1 MSTVSKTDS
10 PKPWWDGGR
19 KWLAQRRD
27 DWIRAVFMIVYMIIF
42 HVAFTMLIWALIL
55 AQFACRIVMGKA
67 NDSLSRAGGQLSDY
81 SREIIR
87 FVSYKS
93 ETKPWPF
100 SDSKNSKDSK
110 PTRRSSRQADS

>member
-1 MSTVSKTDS
+1 MSTVSKTDGQS
-10 PKPWWDGGR
+10 IWGKCR

-27 DWIRAVFMIVYMIIF
+27 DWIRVVFMIVYMIIF
-42 HVAFTMLIWALIL
+42 HVAFTMLLWALVL

-67 NDSLSRAGGQLSDY
+67 NDSLARAGVQLSDY
-81 SREIIR
+81 SRDIIR

-100 SDSKNSKDSK
+100 SDSK
-110 PTRRSSRQADS
+110 PTRRSGRQAES